1 MNMNM
6 NINKIIIFCL
16 CLLSYSTYSQTKLFM
31 GGIAHLGNGEKIE
44 NSVISVRD
52 GKIDLVAD
60 LSKIRINPE
69 AFDTIYKV
77 YGKHIYP
84 GFILTN
90 TKLGITEIDA
100 VRATNDYKEV
110 GIMNPN
116 IKSQIAYN
124 VQSKIIETVRTNGV
138 LLTQVTPKG
147 GIISGQSSI
156 MYLAGWNWED
166 ATCKENDGI
175 HLRWPSS
182 YYNTGWWG
190 EQGKVEKNKQHE
202 ERVNKILDFL
212 EKSYAYFKSNSEIDL
227 KMESMLGVFNG
238 DKNLYLHANYSK
250 DIIEGINICKKFNIK
265 KIVLV
270 GGEDA
275 TKVMNVLKENNIP
288 VILKRVHRLP
298 KNEDSKL
305 YSPYEQAKILND
317 NNITFAFSYAGEMDA
332 MGSRN
337 LPFTAGTAVSYGL
350 KYEDAIKALT
360 LNTAKILG
368 VEENLGSLEQGKE
381 ATFFISTGDALDILG
396 NNVENIF
403 IKGESIELENYQS
416 KLYQKYTER

>member
-1 MNMNM
+1 
-6 NINKIIIFCL
+6 
-16 CLLSYSTYSQTKLFM
+16 
-31 GGIAHLGNGEKIE
+31 
-44 NSVISVRD
+44 
-52 GKIDLVAD
+52 
-60 LSKIRINPE
+60 
-69 AFDTIYKV
+69 
-77 YGKHIYP
+77 
-84 GFILTN
+84 
-90 TKLGITEIDA
+90 
-100 VRATNDYKEV
+100 
-110 GIMNPN
+110 
-116 IKSQIAYN
+116 
-124 VQSKIIETVRTNGV
+124 
-138 LLTQVTPKG
+138 
-147 GIISGQSSI
+147 
-156 MYLAGWNWED
+156 
-166 ATCKENDGI
+166 
-175 HLRWPSS
+175 
-182 YYNTGWWG
+182 
-190 EQGKVEKNKQHE
+190 
-202 ERVNKILDFL
+202 
-212 EKSYAYFKSNSEIDL
+212 
-227 KMESMLGVFNG
+227 MESMLGVFNG

-317 NNITFAFSYAGEMDA
+317 NNITFAFSYSGEMDA

-403 IKGESIELENYQS
+403 IRGESIELENHQS